1 MANLSVI
8 VGDLQQ
14 QRKRTQQELERLDAA
29 IAALTKGGRNGGGG
43 ISRVRRTLSV
53 AARKRIAAAQRA
65 RWAKYKKEHKAAA

>member
-29 IAALTKGGRNGGGG
+29 IAALTKGGRNGGGL
-43 ISRVRRTLSV
+43 SRVRRTLSV